1 MASWAANAT
10 NQSSTGSKSSGKND
24 DIFDRLDTLNKCDAV
39 PPKIVQECV
48 FHALEETIIERNND
62 LAPGGV
68 TRTIS
73 AEVTVQL
80 GKKLDLEQGQGGKP
94 FNTIVLNLFY
104 ILVCNQSLSSSYI
117 SPNINTTIYLF
128 AEHF

>member
-80 GKKLDLEQGQGGKP
+80 GKKLDLEQGQSGKP
-94 FNTIVLNLFY
+94 FNTIVLTLMELYVLRKKY
-104 ILVCNQSLSSSYI
+104 ILMRSLLKI
-117 SPNINTTIYLF
+117 
-128 AEHF
+128 E